1 MVFWAVQPRS
11 SPTRIGQHFSN
22 FNQYISLISSD
33 NVISQSPISSLLV
46 HVCASKVK
54 NFWSRNHFHVNTG
67 WDKPGPAESWCSPL
81 TPINSSWTDPGCQV
95 FQPPFRPFNRAPNL
109 PWTPKGE
116 APRENTE
123 LPLCWPV
130 KAGAYIQI
138 YIIYMYIYIDWYTWI
153 IKHASHLCIQPTIGI
168 HWLIWYI
175 NGSMKI
181 LSST

>member
-33 NVISQSPISSLLV
+33 NVISQSPISALLA

-54 NFWSRNHFHVNTG
+54 DFWSLNHFHVNIG

-81 TPINSSWTDPGCQV
+81 SIPVERTQVAKCFSHRFVRWTVRQIYRE
-95 FQPPFRPFNRAPNL
+95 PP
-109 PWTPKGE
+109 WGSTEG
-116 APRENTE
+116 NTE
-123 LPLCWPV
+123 FPLCWPV

-138 YIIYMYIYIDWYTWI
+138 YIYIKIYMNNQTCITFVHTNNYWHTLIDMI
-153 IKHASHLCIQPTIGI
+153 
-168 HWLIWYI
+168 
-175 NGSMKI
+175 
-181 LSST
+181 